1 MSESITKGASRRAR
15 CLAGGFTLAE
25 ALLAATVLAIVAA
38 SATLPFS
45 AGVQQVNEAG
55 KLDEAAALGEAMME
69 EILARP
75 FFDPADR
82 TASPGPEGGLTR
94 ATYDNVDDFH
104 GYSESAGN
112 LKDFKN
118 QNKTAG
124 TSSSLWRSATVE
136 YITFP
141 GQQANDTNSF
151 VRVTVNVY
159 DGATAK
165 VARFVRIVARED

>member
-1 MSESITKGASRRAR
+1 MFELFAVNSSRRVKR
-15 CLAGGFTLAE
+15 VRGFTLAE
-25 ALLAATVLAIVAA
+25 AVLSATVLAIVAA
-38 SATLPFS
+38 SATIPFS

-55 KLDEAAALGEAMME
+55 KLDEAAALGEALME

-94 ATYDNVDDFH
+94 ATYDNIDDFH
-104 GYSESAGN
+104 GYSETAGN

-118 QNKTAG
+118 QSKTAS
-124 TSSSLWRSATVE
+124 TSTGLWRTATVQ

-141 GQQANDTNSF
+141 GQSATDTNSF
-151 VRVTVNVY
+151 IRVTVNVM
-159 DGATAK
+159 DGTTQVAK
-165 VARFVRIVARED
+165 FTRIVARED